1 MGTSILRGC
10 VKKINIINR
19 TGRERWHQEIQI
31 LVSDI
36 EMNNENLIEVRR
48 FRPDEIVEIELR
60 SAQLSLFDQPKK
72 RQMGKKAKSSVWKTV
87 EIAPLLNK
95 NFASDNA
102 FWL

>member
-72 RQMGKKAKSSVWKTV
+72 
-87 EIAPLLNK
+87 APDGEESEELCLEDGGDCPIIEQE
-95 NFASDNA
+95 FR
-102 FWL
+102 F

>member
-1 MGTSILRGC
+1 MGTSILTGC

-36 EMNNENLIEVRR
+36 EMNNDNLIEVRR

-60 SAQLSLFDQPKK
+60 SAQISLFDQPKTEEENNN
-72 RQMGKKAKSSVWKTV
+72 KSEELCHEDGGDTPII
-87 EIAPLLNK
+87 EQE
-95 NFASDNA
+95 FR
-102 FWL
+102 F